1 MFSKSRNLH
10 RRMKITKEARNLSRQ
25 LFQMSLTDGRLDRA
39 KVNSLV
45 QSVIAEKPRHY
56 QGGLEAY
63 QRLLRLEME
72 KRHAV
77 IESAAPLGDGTANA
91 IVSSLKQKYGE
102 DLTTEF
108 SVNPELIGGMRIKIG
123 SDVWDGSVRQRL
135 SKLQSLL

>member
-1 MFSKSRNLH
+1 
-10 RRMKITKEARNLSRQ
+10 MKITKEARNLSRQ
-25 LFQMSLTDGRLDRA
+25 LFQLSLTDGRIDRA

-45 QSVIAEKPRHY
+45 QSVLTEKPRHY
-56 QGGLEAY
+56 LGGLEAY

-72 KRHAV
+72 RRHAV
-77 IESAAPLGDGTANA
+77 IESAAPLGEGTANA

-108 SVNPELIGGMRIKIG
+108 AVNPELIGGMRIKIG

-135 SKLQSLL
+135 ARLQNQL

>member
-1 MFSKSRNLH
+1 
-10 RRMKITKEARNLSRQ
+10 MKITKEARNLSRQ
-25 LFQMSLTDGRLDRA
+25 LFRLSLTNDRIDRA
-39 KVNSLV
+39 KVSSLV

-56 QGGLEAY
+56 QGALEAY

-77 IESAAPLGDGTANA
+77 IESATPLNDGTAAA

-108 SVNPELIGGMRIKIG
+108 TVNQELIGGMRIKIG

-135 SKLQSLL
+135 SKLQNQL

>member
-1 MFSKSRNLH
+1 
-10 RRMKITKEARNLSRQ
+10 MKITKEARNLSRK
-25 LFQMSLTDGRLDRA
+25 LFRLSLTDDRLDRA
-39 KVNSLV
+39 KVSSLV
-45 QSVIAEKPRHY
+45 QSVLTEKPRHY
-56 QGGLEAY
+56 QGALESY

-77 IESAAPLGDGTANA
+77 IESATALNDGTANA
-91 IVSSLKQKYGE
+91 IVSSLKQKYGD

-135 SKLQSLL
+135 AHLQNQL

>member
-1 MFSKSRNLH
+1 
-10 RRMKITKEARNLSRQ
+10 MKITKEARNLSRQ
-25 LFQMSLTDGRLDRA
+25 LFQLSLTDGRLDRA

-45 QSVIAEKPRHY
+45 QTVLNEKPRHY

-72 KRHAV
+72 RRHAL
-77 IESAAPLGDGTANA
+77 IESAAPLGEGTASA

-108 SVNPELIGGMRIKIG
+108 SVNPDLIGGMRIKIG
-123 SDVWDGSVRQRL
+123 SDVWDGSVKQRL
-135 SKLQSLL
+135 TRLQNLL

>member
-1 MFSKSRNLH
+1 
-10 RRMKITKEARNLSRQ
+10 MKITKEARKLSRQ
-25 LFQMSLTDGRLDRA
+25 LFQLSLIDGHIDRA

-45 QSVIAEKPRHY
+45 QSVLAEKPRHY
-56 QGGLEAY
+56 LGGLESY

-77 IESAAPLGDGTANA
+77 IESAAPLGEVTANA
-91 IVSSLKQKYGE
+91 IVGSLKQKYGE

-108 SVNPELIGGMRIKIG
+108 AVNPELIGGMRIKIG

-135 SKLQSLL
+135 ARLQNQL

>member
-1 MFSKSRNLH
+1 
-10 RRMKITKEARNLSRQ
+10 MKITKEARNLSRQ
-25 LFQMSLTDGRLDRA
+25 LFRLSLTDDRIDRA
-39 KVNSLV
+39 KVSSLV
-45 QSVIAEKPRHY
+45 QSMLAEKPRHY
-56 QGGLEAY
+56 QGALEAY

-72 KRHAV
+72 KRHAT
-77 IESAAPLGDGTANA
+77 IESAAPLNDGTASA

-135 SKLQSLL
+135 THLQSQL